1 VVVASFLRLVPK
13 KVDLLVV
20 LEVSEAV
27 SLVPTRWKHI
37 EADLSP
43 YRVFESVV
51 RELLLEGA
59 DECLPN
65 AVMVVILF
73 ELVPLLLGTV
83 AAYRR
88 DIDETS
94 AILQESASLDGNVEV
109 SDVSQAEVDEG
120 LKPLFSH
127 EVLDGLNAPTATSL
141 PISSLPLYAISPFS
155 LKK

>member
-1 VVVASFLRLVPK
+1 MDESLSNAVLVVV
-13 KVDLLVV
+13 
-20 LEVSEAV
+20 
-27 SLVPTRWKHI
+27 
-37 EADLSP
+37 
-43 YRVFESVV
+43 
-51 RELLLEGA
+51 
-59 DECLPN
+59 
-65 AVMVVILF
+65 LF

-83 AAYRR
+83 AANRR